1 MKFKLSKFTW
11 VVSGHAPTLNKPLF
25 WWKVQSKKQRKL
37 KETLV
42 SKRWSNSG
50 RKMKKKKKNQRQKG
64 DGRWLVKWRRYQK
77 SGSDSRDLGI
87 FFFFYCW
94 FTLYRPIFI
103 FRPISGIFPETAGT
117 SRYLERNETAIFLFR
132 PKHWYGKFRP
142 VQYGIDFLD

>member
-11 VVSGHAPTLNKPLF
+11 VVSGHAPTLNKSLF
-25 WWKVQSKKQRKL
+25 WWKVKSKKQRKL

-42 SKRWSNSG
+42 SKKWSNSG

-87 FFFFYCW
+87 FFFFLLLVY
-94 FTLYRPIFI
+94 TLPADFH
-103 FRPISGIFPETAGT
+103 FPADIRYF
-117 SRYLERNETAIFLFR
+117 SRNGRYVPVFGAERNSHISVPT
-132 PKHWYGKFRP
+132 
-142 VQYGIDFLD
+142 